1 MQKKIYQT
9 FHGNI
14 NGIDIYNSNI
24 YFALESIL
32 KSVEKTNPHINTN
45 HKKLTK
51 QIYFVIKEKEYYT
64 KPNEF
69 EDWNYSLCRY
79 IEKSD
84 PDNICK
90 ILNVE
95 FGI

>member
-1 MQKKIYQT
+1 MYTKINTKYLKKEIKQCKKKIYQT

-14 NGIDIYNSNI
+14 NGIDIYNSNV

-32 KSVEKTNPHINTN
+32 KS
-45 HKKLTK
+45 
-51 QIYFVIKEKEYYT
+51 
-64 KPNEF
+64 
-69 EDWNYSLCRY
+69 